1 MAARAI
7 MIQEMALTIAVGTRS
22 VQAAELVD
30 GDAELLQAI
39 AGGDRSAFDRLSRR
53 HLDRAYGVA
62 LRMTGSRADAQD
74 VVQDA
79 CLRAYRAQDAVI
91 ADDIKPWLLTIVR
104 NVAYRWL
111 SVRQRTAN
119 VISFEGAMSARNGE
133 PERTLEVP
141 SEAPTPEDVLI
152 SRADQALIRSALAE
166 LPPVVREVI
175 VLRELE
181 DLSYREIA
189 EITNVPIGTV
199 MSRLAR
205 AREQLRVALVRLLAK
220 ETKNAL

>member
-1 MAARAI
+1 MQGIQNFERLLLMHMDAAYNLAYW
-7 MIQEMALTIAVGTRS
+7 
-22 VQAAELVD
+22 
-30 GDAELLQAI
+30 LLR
-39 AGGDRSAFDRLSRR
+39 D
-53 HLDRAYGVA
+53 HE
-62 LRMTGSRADAQD
+62 DAQD

-79 CLRAYRAQDAVI
+79 YLRAYRAQQSVI

-111 SVRQRTAN
+111 SVRKRTAN
-119 VISFEGAMSARNGE
+119 VISFEGALSARNNE
-133 PERTLEVP
+133 DERAFDVA
-141 SEAPTPEDVLI
+141 SEAPSPEDVLV
-152 SRADQALIRSALAE
+152 SRADQALIHTALAE

-205 AREQLRVALVRLLAK
+205 AREQLRLRLLAR

>member
-1 MAARAI
+1 MQGSQNFERLLLMHMDAAYNLAYW
-7 MIQEMALTIAVGTRS
+7 
-22 VQAAELVD
+22 
-30 GDAELLQAI
+30 LLRNH
-39 AGGDRSAFDRLSRR
+39 D
-53 HLDRAYGVA
+53 
-62 LRMTGSRADAQD
+62 DAQD

-133 PERTLEVP
+133 PERALEVP

-205 AREQLRVALVRLLAK
+205 AREQLRVTLVRLLAK
-220 ETKNAL
+220 ETRNAL

>member
-1 MAARAI
+1 MQGIQDFERLLLMHTDAAYNLAYW
-7 MIQEMALTIAVGTRS
+7 
-22 VQAAELVD
+22 LVRNPD
-30 GDAELLQAI
+30 
-39 AGGDRSAFDRLSRR
+39 
-53 HLDRAYGVA
+53 
-62 LRMTGSRADAQD
+62 DAQD

-79 CLRAYRAQDAVI
+79 FLRAFRAQNSVI

-111 SVRQRTAN
+111 SVRNRTAN
-119 VISFEGAMSARNGE
+119 VISFDGAFSGREDDDTRA
-133 PERTLEVP
+133 LDVP
-141 SEAPTPEDVLI
+141 SEAPSPEDALL
-152 SRADQALIRSALAE
+152 SSADQALIHNALAE
-166 LPPVVREVI
+166 LPPAVREVI

-205 AREQLRVALVRLLAK
+205 AREQLRLALTRLLAR
-220 ETKNAL
+220 ETRNAL